1 MTTLEIILLI
11 AVEGFICVF
20 SFIKGAQ
27 IGQKVVRG
35 ETVETPQIN
44 PVKTIKEYNENRE
57 VKKEQERDRI
67 IAENID
73 SYNGTAYGQKEIPR

>member
-1 MTTLEIILLI
+1 MELLEIILLI
-11 AVEGFICVF
+11 AVVGFITVF
-20 SFIKGAQ
+20 SFITGAKV
-27 IGQKVVRG
+27 GQKVVRG

-44 PVKTIKEYNENRE
+44 PIKTIKEYNENRE